1 MEDMTSAE
9 LKELDFQSY
18 FKMGLVT
25 QEVRLSGH
33 AAGRMLRTASRQPAV
48 RVCSKDSR
56 LLQEWELIKQQEE
69 DGVQGWRTVYTWA
82 AALLAE
88 AVTNGRM
95 EDRLV
100 RGRSCPR
107 GPPLSLWLLTHP
119 LSPVQGPAAGIHA
132 MLLEIRNAGG
142 RIFTMMG
149 SQLPYTY
156 VHLVSFVCHVFL
168 WVLASYFG
176 FVLHSGIPQVKYDL
190 VMHQAGAKTELLG
203 DVSSK
208 RSGSLA
214 QIDDNWWLF
223 RLQIYIFI
231 TFSNTLVQ
239 GLLSMH
245 ALLENPFGVHPC
257 KFPLRAYAID
267 HIRQTRAMLK
277 APSEREP
284 DLMRNLFK
292 VPPPERSVTRRTGDL
307 SALAAEASSKAAGGA
322 AGGGEALT
330 AAQLREGEKRPLLED
345 EDQTGGSML

>member
-1 MEDMTSAE
+1 
-9 LKELDFQSY
+9 
-18 FKMGLVT
+18 
-25 QEVRLSGH
+25 
-33 AAGRMLRTASRQPAV
+33 
-48 RVCSKDSR
+48 
-56 LLQEWELIKQQEE
+56 
-69 DGVQGWRTVYTWA
+69 
-82 AALLAE
+82 
-88 AVTNGRM
+88 
-95 EDRLV
+95 
-100 RGRSCPR
+100 
-107 GPPLSLWLLTHP
+107 
-119 LSPVQGPAAGIHA
+119 

-176 FVLHSGIPQVKYDL
+176 FVLHSGIPQVHYDL
-190 VMHQAGAKTELLG
+190 VMHDTGSGVELLG

-277 APSEREP
+277 DASEREP
-284 DLMRNLFK
+284 DVMRNMFK
-292 VPPPERSVTRRTGDL
+292 VPPPERSAAKRTGNL
-307 SALAAEASSKAAGGA
+307 AALAAEAASRGSAPPPAGLGA
-322 AGGGEALT
+322 ANGGEPQSA
-330 AAQLREGEKRPLLED
+330 AAQRASEKKPLLDAD
-345 EDQTGGSML
+345 EDNTGSML